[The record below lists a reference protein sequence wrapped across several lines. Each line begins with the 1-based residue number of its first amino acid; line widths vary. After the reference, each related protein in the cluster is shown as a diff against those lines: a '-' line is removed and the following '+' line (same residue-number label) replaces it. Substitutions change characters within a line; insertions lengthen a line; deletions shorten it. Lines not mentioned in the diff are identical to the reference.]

1 MKHFVII
8 VTICLLHACGESPS
22 QLSAIEGE
30 QLPVNDS
37 LAAAEEIEAFIAPYR
52 LHVDQIMDSV
62 LAYAPKPYKRTDG
75 DLNSSLG
82 NLMADIVMEQVNP
95 IFKSRTGKS
104 IDMVLLNYGGIRAP
118 ISAGPVTARVAY
130 QVMPFENM
138 VVVVQMPGKA
148 MDSLF
153 NYLGRADRAHPV
165 SGVQLELGDG
175 KKFSKILIQGEPLD
189 KNKTYQVATS
199 DYLYK
204 GGDHFNFFKMAD
216 TVASTDYLLRNTL
229 IDYFKKV
236 DTLRAEADNRFIKV
250 D

>member
-1 MKHFVII
+1 MS
-8 VTICLLHACGESPS
+8 ACGESPS
-22 QLSAIEGE
+22 QLSVIEGK
-30 QLPVNDS
+30 QLPVTDS
-37 LAAAEEIEAFIAPYR
+37 LASDEDIEAFISPYR
-52 LHVDQIMDSV
+52 LHVDKIMDSV
-62 LAYAPKPYKRTDG
+62 LAYAPQPYKRTDG
-75 DLNSSLG
+75 ALNSSLG

-95 IFKSRTGKS
+95 IFESRTGKS

-138 VVVVQMPGKA
+138 VVVVEMPGKA

-153 NYLGRADRAHPV
+153 NYLAMAERAHPV

-175 KKFSKILIQGEPLD
+175 GQFRKILVQGKPLD
-189 KNKTYQVATS
+189 SRKTYQVATS

-204 GGDHFNFFKMAD
+204 GGDHFNFFKLGD
-216 TVASTDYLLRNTL
+216 TVASTDYLIRNTL

-236 DTLRAEADNRFIKV
+236 DTLRAETDNRFIKV